1 TVRCGMFGPKTTLCP
16 QRRTGRA
23 SRQPGA
29 YGEFPNRSWACFLK
43 TSRAG
48 TPSSSAAV
56 LHTSADGLRVVALES
71 LESTS
76 RKRSLRPHG
85 NWIRRLSRSRFDI
98 EDLIEV
104 RPPEDAAT
112 SYPFVELE
120 WARKWPCE
128 EIWKARKRR

>member
-1 TVRCGMFGPKTTLCP
+1 MPDVTVRCGMFGPKTTLCP

-76 RKRSLRPHG
+76 RKRSLRPRGAYSNNMILTFPLLQG
-85 NWIRRLSRSRFDI
+85 NAEAIPYPDSSFDFAI
-98 EDLIEV
+98 SE
-104 RPPEDAAT
+104 
-112 SYPFVELE
+112 
-120 WARKWPCE
+120 C
-128 EIWKARKRR
+128 